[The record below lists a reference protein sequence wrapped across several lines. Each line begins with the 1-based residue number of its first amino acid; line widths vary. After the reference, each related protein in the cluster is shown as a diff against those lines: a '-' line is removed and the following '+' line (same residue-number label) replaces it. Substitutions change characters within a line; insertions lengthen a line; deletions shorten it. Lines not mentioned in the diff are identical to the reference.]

1 MLPSFAMTDVLS
13 RQSIALNMP
22 AATEADQKARQMWET
37 NRTVEIT
44 YVRQV
49 LGDPAM
55 TVAPGLLPVR
65 ILTKAEIRRIECPYP
80 PEPGYE

>member
-1 MLPSFAMTDVLS
+1 MTDVLS
-13 RQSIALNMP
+13 RHSIALNMP
-22 AATEADQKARQMWET
+22 AATEADKKARELWET

-44 YVRQV
+44 YVREV

-65 ILTKAEIRRIECPYP
+65 VLTKTEIRTMDCPYP